1 MDLRQLTRRASRVA
15 RLDTTIYEDV
25 EADEGAVNQ
34 AALLIGMSW
43 IAAAIGSFHSHAPLT
58 SLVAGLVLAALGWV
72 LWIGG
77 IWWLAKYVL
86 NEGVSPIEYWPY
98 LRTVGF
104 ASVPGM
110 ALLVGVVPGLFGLI
124 LLGAVYFW
132 FFATT
137 TLAVQQS
144 LYYSDV
150 VRSAIVVG
158 VVWIIQIVVQ
168 GIIFDAI
175 VGTGAA

>member
-1 MDLRQLTRRASRVA
+1 MDVQQLTRRGLRVA
-15 RLDTTIYEDV
+15 RLDTAIYEDV
-25 EADEGAVNQ
+25 EEDEEAVNQ
-34 AALLIGMSW
+34 AALLVGLSW
-43 IAAAIGSFHSHAPLT
+43 IAAGIGSFHVHAPVT

-77 IWWLAKYVL
+77 IWALAKYVL
-86 NEGVSPIEYWPY
+86 NEGVRPIEYWPY

-104 ASVPGM
+104 AAVPGI

-124 LLGAVYFW
+124 LLGAVYLW
-132 FFATT
+132 LFATT

-158 VVWIIQIVVQ
+158 VVWVIQIVAQ

-175 VGTGAA
+175 VGTPAA